1 MATHKTQ
8 AKVTVNLRSGEA
20 LEIHD
25 DLICRAFRETDDDI
39 RRCRTLAAHLIEL
52 VRASAPVLE
61 FVVKRGSGPV
71 EAATSCLE
79 ASRAI
84 LKQLDDK
91 GQK

>member
-1 MATHKTQ
+1 MGTHKTK
-8 AKVTVNLRSGEA
+8 AKVRVTLRNGES

-39 RRCRTLAAHLIEL
+39 RRYRKLATHLADL

-71 EAATSCLE
+71 EHATSCLE

-84 LKQLDDK
+84 LKQLDD
-91 GQK
+91 GRQK

>member
-1 MATHKTQ
+1 MVATQ
-8 AKVTVNLRSGEA
+8 AKVRVTLRNGEA

-39 RRCRTLAAHLIEL
+39 RRYRKLATHLTDL
-52 VRASAPVLE
+52 VRASVPVLE
-61 FVVKRGSGPV
+61 FVARRGSGPV
-71 EAATSCLE
+71 EHATSCLE

-84 LKQLDDK
+84 LKQLEDK